1 MGNAPTQGSCN
12 ICGAWVT
19 ALGFMVIQSNVSAV
33 SDSDVGD
40 QQMLI
45 TFLFFLS
52 VSLLF
57 VSSPHVKRD
66 SFF

>member
-1 MGNAPTQGSCN
+1 
-12 ICGAWVT
+12 
-19 ALGFMVIQSNVSAV
+19 MVIQSNVSAV